1 MTSILPKVTIES
13 DRRLPLTLL
22 TGFLGSGKTTLLA
35 RLLKRSD
42 MDQVAVIINEFGEVP
57 LDQALIHRP
66 GDHLIVLA
74 GGCLCCA
81 LRGDLVTTLTDL
93 LKRRARIPFNRVIIE
108 TSGLADPDPILAP
121 LLHDPE
127 LTPHFRVDGVVTTVD
142 AIAGERELK
151 RERVSLEQVAIADRI
166 VLTKSDIAAPR
177 AVVRLQDLLAKINPW
192 APVIVAN
199 HGEVAPDWLL
209 SPIDQALERLNWG
222 KDDEHV
228 HDDHDVGVESFCLWF
243 PAPLV
248 WASFKE
254 TLTRLADA
262 HGERLLRIKGLLAIE
277 GQAQPSAL
285 HGVNR
290 FFHPPMAV
298 KSWPDDDHRSRV
310 VFITD
315 RLPEATVRLF
325 FAGLLSVVPVPAT
338 PEASASAQA

>member
-1 MTSILPKVTIES
+1 MSGSSKDQATDA

-35 RLLKRSD
+35 RLLKRPD
-42 MDQVAVIINEFGEVP
+42 MEQVAVIINEFGEVP

-66 GDHLIVLA
+66 GDHLVVLA

-81 LRGDLVTTLTDL
+81 LRGDLVATLTGL

-142 AIAGERELK
+142 AIAGERELG

-166 VLTKSDIAAPR
+166 VLTKSDIATPR
-177 AVVRLQDLLAKINPW
+177 AVARLQQLLGRINPW
-192 APVIVAN
+192 APVLVAN
-199 HGEVAPDWLL
+199 HGDVAPDWLL

-222 KDDEHV
+222 KEDEHV
-228 HDDHDVGVESFCLWF
+228 HDHDDGVESFCLWF
-243 PAPLV
+243 AQPLE
-248 WASFKE
+248 WTSFE
-254 TLTRLADA
+254 AALDRLTAA
-262 HGERLLRIKGLLAIE
+262 HGERLLRVKGLLAIA
-277 GQAQPSAL
+277 GRSQPSAL
-285 HGVNR
+285 HGVNH

-298 KSWPDDDHRSRV
+298 KSWPDGDQRSRL

-315 RLPEATVRLF
+315 RLTEAAVRPFFAAFLRGPEAL
-325 FAGLLSVVPVPAT
+325 AAP
-338 PEASASAQA
+338 